1 MNVTFPTLMEEFSV
15 TIATVQWITTGY
27 LLLLLPLLL
36 LSLVF
41 GVTSIRQVSESE
53 RMPFPWLEY
62 LLLACAFVCFI
73 FALTG
78 AASAGRLGAHT
89 LGLFA
94 AAAVCAAAFCFHC
107 KGA

>member
-41 GVTSIRQVSESE
+41 GVTSIRQVSEPE
-53 RMPFPWLEY
+53 RMPFPWLE
-62 LLLACAFVCFI
+62 
-73 FALTG
+73 
-78 AASAGRLGAHT
+78 
-89 LGLFA
+89 
-94 AAAVCAAAFCFHC
+94 
-107 KGA
+107 

>member
-15 TIATVQWITTGY
+15 TTATVQWITTGY
-27 LLLLLPLLL
+27 LLLPL

-41 GVTSIRQVSESE
+41 GVTSIRQVSEPE

-89 LGLFA
+89 WGLFA

>member
-1 MNVTFPTLMEEFSV
+1 MDVTSPTLMEEFSV
-15 TIATVQWITTGY
+15 TTATVQWITTGY
-27 LLLLLPLLL
+27 LLLLPLLL

-41 GVTSIRQVSESE
+41 GVTSIRQVSEPE

-94 AAAVCAAAFCFHC
+94 AAAVCAAAFYFHC

>member
-1 MNVTFPTLMEEFSV
+1 MTT
-15 TIATVQWITTGY
+15 ATVQWITTGY
-27 LLLLLPLLL
+27 LLLPLLL

-41 GVTSIRQVSESE
+41 GVTSIRQVSEPE

>member
-15 TIATVQWITTGY
+15 TTATVQWITTGY
-27 LLLLLPLLL
+27 LPLLL

-41 GVTSIRQVSESE
+41 GVTSIRQVSEPE

-94 AAAVCAAAFCFHC
+94 AAAVCAAAFYFHC

>member
-15 TIATVQWITTGY
+15 TTATVQWITTGY
-27 LLLLLPLLL
+27 LLLPL

-41 GVTSIRQVSESE
+41 GVTSIRQVSEPE

-78 AASAGRLGAHT
+78 AASAGRLGAHM

>member
-15 TIATVQWITTGY
+15 TTATVQWITTGY
-27 LLLLLPLLL
+27 LLLPL

-41 GVTSIRQVSESE
+41 GVTSIRQVSEPE